1 MAAQPT
7 VDRKLVVVGDG
18 ACGKTC
24 LLIVKANGTFP
35 TEYVPTVFENH
46 VAYVDLPDTKVELA
60 LWDTAGQ
67 EDYAHIRPLS
77 YDCAHVFLICCSVDN
92 RDSFDNIKE
101 KWVPEIKTHD
111 PKVPIFLIGCK
122 GDLRGMGKAVVT
134 LDEANALARDVGAK
148 AYMECSASTKTG
160 VDEIFV
166 ESTKVALAYGNGGG
180 DGGCCIVM

>member
-1 MAAQPT
+1 MAT
-7 VDRKLVVVGDG
+7 DMKDRKLVVVGDG

-24 LLIVKANGTFP
+24 LLIVKAQGKFP

-46 VAYVDLPDTKVELA
+46 VTHVDVPGQGRTELA

-101 KWVPEIKTHD
+101 KWVPEIKVHD
-111 PKVPIFLIGCK
+111 AKVPIFLVGCK
-122 GDLRGMGKAVVT
+122 ADLRKEGKAVVT
-134 LDEANALARDVGAK
+134 LDEANSLAKEVGAK
-148 AYMECSASTKTG
+148 AYMECSASTKVG
-160 VDEIFV
+160 VDEIFL
-166 ESTKVALAYGNGGG
+166 EATKTALAFNGGG
-180 DGGCCIVM
+180 DGGCCIIL